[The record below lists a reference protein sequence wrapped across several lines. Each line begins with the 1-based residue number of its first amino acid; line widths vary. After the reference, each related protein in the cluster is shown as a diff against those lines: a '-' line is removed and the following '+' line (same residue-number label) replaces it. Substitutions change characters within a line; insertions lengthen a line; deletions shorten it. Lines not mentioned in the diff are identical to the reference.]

1 MTDQVNDPVE
11 PQVEPQAEPQVEPQA
26 EPQSNGESDKLK
38 NDLFKFKRMHREA
51 QEKLAKLEADR
62 KEAEEKS
69 LAGQQKYKELYEKA
83 AQERDEFKNSLS
95 SLKTGLVDN
104 EIKATV
110 RQEALKQGL
119 NPEFTD
125 FLDVFDMS
133 DVDYETTS
141 SGKVI
146 VNNAKDWVQGV
157 KELKPSLFL
166 KGNAPKVNNGG
177 GGEPATKYYT
187 PAEVLEIQS
196 KDPKLYQELMTTK
209 RNLIR
214 R

>member
-1 MTDQVNDPVE
+1 MTDQVNEPVNEPIEPVAEPTPE
-11 PQVEPQAEPQVEPQA
+11 PQP
-26 EPQSNGESDKLK
+26 SNEADKLK
-38 NDLFKFKRMHREA
+38 NDLFKFKRQAREA
-51 QEKLAKLEADR
+51 NERLAKLEAER

-83 AQERDEFKNSLS
+83 AQERDEFKNSLT

-157 KELKPSLFL
+157 KELKPSLFF
-166 KGNAPKVNNGG
+166 KNDAPKVNNGG
-177 GGEPATKYYT
+177 GGEPVKKFYT
-187 PAEVLEIQS
+187 PTEVLEIQQ
-196 KDPKLYQELMTTK
+196 KDPKLYAELMTTK
-209 RNLIR
+209 RDLIR